1 MYSVLC
7 QLTCRAIQ
15 HARPYRALVHDVAA
29 LQRNVSCMPLLAV
42 FTVMS
47 HQVVA
52 LEEPRNGSKDWS
64 VVQVCAVRYFLPCV
78 LSVTHTDGQPGR
90 TTAKVHKYHPHDIYV
105 HISSLLTLHQ
115 TVAKHHVVIMP
126 IEALHAMLFFCT

>member
-1 MYSVLC
+1 MLLQAAADHC
-7 QLTCRAIQ
+7 LRASGV
-15 HARPYRALVHDVAA
+15 Y
-29 LQRNVSCMPLLAV
+29 VSCMLLLAV

-64 VVQVCAVRYFLPCV
+64 VVQVCAVRYFLPCI

-90 TTAKVHKYHPHDIYV
+90 TTAKVHKCQPHYIYV
-105 HISSLLTLHQ
+105 YISSLLTLHQ
-115 TVAKHHVVIMP
+115 NVAKHHVVIMP
-126 IEALHAMLFFCT
+126 IEALHFMLFFCT